1 MLARVSDFPKVT
13 QLVRT
18 GPQAEVQSPEHPFLH
33 PGSFP
38 PMVRS

>member
-1 MLARVSDFPKVT
+1 MLVRVSDFPKVT

-18 GPQAEVQSPEHPFLH
+18 SPQAKVQNLEHPLLH

-38 PMVRS
+38 PMVAS